1 MLAAGVTLCVAGG
14 SAAGVGFAAGFGGL
28 SSDALGSWSEA
39 LAVDA
44 PTVITCDNFAGPD
57 ASLGGRAVETPA
69 RCGGFTWAENTG
81 TWAVV
86 AGAAESDG
94 TSDAVATLAAGA
106 TAATVTATVVGVA
119 VGSNIGGLVLNHDGV
134 DTFLAAAVVG
144 DAPVHVDLV
153 LMDRGVPTTLATAN
167 VSVGASTTLSLT
179 RDGSAV
185 TVDIDGGR
193 VLTETLDAG
202 AIALL
207 GAGDRAGLYASSAS
221 IQFDN
226 MRVTTPSPG

>member
-14 SAAGVGFAAGFGGL
+14 SAAVVGFAAGFGGL

-153 LMDRGVPTTLATAN
+153 LMDRGD
-167 VSVGASTTLSLT
+167 GA
-179 RDGSAV
+179 AV